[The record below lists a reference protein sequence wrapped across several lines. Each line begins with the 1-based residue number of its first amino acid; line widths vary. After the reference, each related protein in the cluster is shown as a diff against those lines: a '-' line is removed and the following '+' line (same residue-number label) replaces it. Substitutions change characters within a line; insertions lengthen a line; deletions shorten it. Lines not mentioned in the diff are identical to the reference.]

1 MASASSSPWMPTT
14 GRYPAKVGKSLAR
27 VIKARKG
34 EPLQKSKF
42 PEPDF
47 YSLRYNFIPPS
58 VDSRK
63 PGTIE
68 VRKGQDTTSV
78 TVERANSQTEEGGHI
93 FVGAETT
100 AKEVECVLIY
110 DEVLQSFTLEK
121 LDSYVNLTYD
131 RKTAKAPRHTG
142 SRRFE
147 YSRHVIYT
155 DTFST

>member
-1 MASASSSPWMPTT
+1 MPTT

-47 YSLRYNFIPPS
+47 YSLRCTSYHATSSGTRAQVYADGVVSHCATDNFIPPS

-78 TVERANSQTEEGGHI
+78 TVERANSQVRSGC
-93 FVGAETT
+93 A
-100 AKEVECVLIY
+100 CVCCLA
-110 DEVLQSFTLEK
+110 T
-121 LDSYVNLTYD
+121 
-131 RKTAKAPRHTG
+131 
-142 SRRFE
+142 
-147 YSRHVIYT
+147 
-155 DTFST
+155 